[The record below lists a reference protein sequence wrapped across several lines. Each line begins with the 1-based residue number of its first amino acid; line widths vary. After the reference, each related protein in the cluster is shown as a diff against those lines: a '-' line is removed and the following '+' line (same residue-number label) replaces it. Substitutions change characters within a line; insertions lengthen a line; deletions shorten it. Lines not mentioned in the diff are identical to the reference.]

1 MKSNTEATDWDGNFF
16 SWGWAEA
23 IRRSHWMTPPLSNTA
38 TTTTTSDL
46 TLAACSTSLSRSS
59 SMLACPARCIV
70 VYGGARACL
79 RRRNG
84 SGQNG
89 RERLEVPRRR
99 QQEPGGLTRT
109 GD

>member
-1 MKSNTEATDWDGNFF
+1 MKSNTEATTGNGSFF
-16 SWGWAEA
+16 LWGRAEA
-23 IRRSHWMTPPLSNTA
+23 IRRSHWMIPT

-46 TLAACSTSLSRSS
+46 TLVACSTSLSRSS

-70 VYGGARACL
+70 VYRGARACRR

-89 RERLEVPRRR
+89 RERLEVPRRG

>member
-1 MKSNTEATDWDGNFF
+1 M
-16 SWGWAEA
+16 
-23 IRRSHWMTPPLSNTA
+23 IPTA
-38 TTTTTSDL
+38 TTTTSDL
-46 TLAACSTSLSRSS
+46 TLVACSTSRSS

-70 VYGGARACL
+70 VYRRARVCG

-89 RERLEVPRRR
+89 RKRLEVPRRG
-99 QQEPGGLTRT
+99 QQEPGGLART